1 MKYTVRNGKRYRAMV
16 LLPFLKAWV
25 PNEMVADRFR
35 EVGFTEVDVAGSGRQ
50 RLAQGLWPNP
60 DATAELPDEIDP
72 GSIKEIEV

>member
-1 MKYTVRNGKRYRAMV
+1 MKYIVQNGRRYQAMV

-25 PNEMVADRFR
+25 PNDMVADRFR
-35 EVGFTEVDVAGSGRQ
+35 EVGFTEVDVAGSGRR
-50 RLAQGLWPNP
+50 RLAKGLWPKP

>member
-1 MKYTVRNGKRYRAMV
+1 
-16 LLPFLKAWV
+16 
-25 PNEMVADRFR
+25 MVADRFR
-35 EVGFTEVDVAGSGRQ
+35 EVGFTEVDVAGSGRR